1 MIKKILFTF
10 SVLGSV
16 FLNNVFAQA
25 EFIFTNFST
34 SNTPVFNGNN
44 FKSVAVSRT
53 GKIWAGTQYQGLMK
67 YDPATASWSASTDL
81 TNVFIADIKPDRLEG
96 VWIAQAGTSGL
107 VGGGSNIAGGTNNY
121 PSTTFSNMSFYSI
134 TGGGGLT
141 SRNARSIWLD
151 KYHNGPDGK
160 QRVWIAQGTYITS
173 STTTAGGISV
183 GLNLSQNYF
192 TKVFQGLQVT
202 PWVTA
207 PNAGTPNCLSI
218 AGNRDEVWVFA
229 ATNFGRSQIL
239 RYRSEG
245 NPGTFLGVYDNTN
258 TPQLSAGFRA
268 NAMYFDDL
276 GRGWVGLSS
285 GGILIRVNEEWKT
298 MNDPAVFPGGVIV
311 NANAI
316 TSDQLG
322 NVYIGTSS
330 GLVIYRTGPVDSA
343 SSYKRVTVT
352 DGLPS
357 NNINGVASDTVGK
370 RMILATDAGVSFMRY
385 NKKVDAT
392 LEWDH
397 SFPKPDIKPKGVVAD
412 GASRLFIKVKRG
424 AGVLAN
430 IKKMTV
436 SIKNIATTA
445 TSLLGKLKVANV
457 LDQYSNEANTGT
469 SAEVSRTDSTPAGEF
484 VFWYVAPDDFSA
496 DPASA
501 EANMSEREDSV
512 KVKVTYM
519 DDTED
524 SSYLAVKVQRPP
536 VLFSSMLGS
545 IGSIA
550 KKAFLSNG
558 KPLFSSDKI
567 GKMLLLQMN
576 QQSSLFENVSR
587 LIDGDLLQNEDKKN
601 SIQGLLEGARNLG
614 FAATKADVVAHG
626 ASGVAVRAAMAVKSL
641 KFLADGNYIHNNYG
655 KGFINKLVSINVPHN
670 GSPLFD
676 MIKTMTPK
684 LNLIAT
690 KALSGILKK
699 DPSGS
704 GLPYMF
710 LKLQDSI
717 LGPLKEMLEKATID
731 SAAIKLPV
739 TNVKNHL
746 VVTDADATPEKVE
759 AAKVY
764 RGGMFGPLLNSIHMI
779 FRDNAPIF
787 LKDSMTNI
795 FASVNSE
802 AMKILKGL
810 DLFAQTKGV
819 SNFSGDGDLV
829 VPVSS
834 QAAGQTSG
842 LFSHISKIGGTI
854 ITKLLHD
861 SILTNPLVT
870 DKIVDLLNSSVLNN
884 IFSNS
889 IPANNT
895 ASPIQNLV
903 NKATRLLYDT
913 TKIVTDE
920 REVLDNGS
928 FRPAAGGNTSPRIL
942 SILTDTTIRLKF
954 RVKDTARLQYV
965 FIQFQDTMYTSTSKQ
980 RNQEI
985 MLKIKK
991 NFLYSGIQELT
1002 AVGVYETAD
1011 SVIYHADTVSTFVT
1025 SPDSIQD
1032 FRVTTDQFNLF
1043 DGIPFYPSYEVK
1055 VRDEWVGLP
1064 ASDTNLIISLENQ
1077 TKAAYDTSRLAFD
1090 AVGDG
1095 FSRAYFRFLTFRDTV
1110 SLECLLPQYLT
1121 AVNRTVINGSFKSAA
1136 TWSKGRPPLPGDSI
1150 IISAGHSIVLD
1161 SSVQVR
1167 SLRIDSLGSLIINNA
1182 ARRLTLG
1189 DAEDG
1194 AFVVDNYGTLNIS
1207 NGTLTVRGRVKHNR
1221 ASTFNMSGGSL
1232 VIDGN
1237 TGSTITS
1244 LQNGLYLFQAAPQM
1258 QLFAFT
1264 GGTLQII
1271 DPPIGVASQ
1280 AISCPYNFGI
1290 NSTLIL
1296 GNGISLTASENP
1308 NGFGGAGFPPQIGRL
1323 ILDAGTNSGNRQL
1336 TITQPLNV
1344 KGSFEIRT
1352 GSNLTIKAQTS
1363 VTQ

>member
-1 MIKKILFTF
+1 MRKKALAIIICC
-10 SVLGSV
+10 VLYIPDV
-16 FLNNVFAQA
+16 WCQP
-25 EFIFTNFST
+25 EFIFTNYDAA
-34 SNTPVFNGNN
+34 NTPAFSGNN
-44 FKSVAVSRT
+44 FKCVAVSRT
-53 GKIWAGTQYQGLMK
+53 GQIWAGSQYQGLK
-67 YDPATASWSASTDL
+67 KFDPATNTWSASPDL
-81 TNVFIADIKPDRLEG
+81 TNVFCTDIKADRLEG
-96 VWIAQAGTSGL
+96 VWIAQAGTSGQS
-107 VGGGSNIAGGTNNY
+107 GGGSNIAGGVNNY
-121 PSTTFSNMSFYSI
+121 PGTTFGNMSFYSI

-160 QRVWIAQGTYITS
+160 QRVWVAQGTYITS

-207 PNAGTPNCLSI
+207 PNAGTPNCLSV

-245 NPGTFLGVYDNTN
+245 TPGTFLGVYDYTN
-258 TPQLSAGFRA
+258 TPQLSVGFRA

-276 GRGWVGLSS
+276 GRGWIGLNS
-285 GGILIRVNEEWKT
+285 GGILIRINDEWKT

-322 NVYIGTSS
+322 NVYIGTSN

-343 SSYKRVTVT
+343 SSYRRVTTT

-370 RMILATDAGVSFMRY
+370 RMILATDAGVCFMQY

-412 GASRLFIKVKRG
+412 GASRLFIKVRRSSG
-424 AGVLAN
+424 ITAA
-430 IKKMTV
+430 IRKMTV
-436 SIKNIATTA
+436 SIKDIGTTA
-445 TSLLGKLKVANV
+445 TSLLGKLKVANIFN
-457 LDQYSNEANTGT
+457 LYSNEANTGT
-469 SAEVSRTDSTPAGEF
+469 SAEVSRTDSTPTGDYY
-484 VFWYVAPDDFSA
+484 FWYVAPDDFSN

-501 EANMSEREDSV
+501 QANMSERVDSV

-519 DDTED
+519 DNTED
-524 SSYLAVKVQRPP
+524 SSYLPVKIQRPP
-536 VLFSSMLGS
+536 VLVSSMLGNL
-545 IGSIA
+545 GSLA
-550 KKAFLSNG
+550 
-558 KPLFSSDKI
+558 DKI
-567 GKMLLLQMN
+567 LLTTGKNLIKFEKISKLLLLQMN
-576 QQSSLFENVSR
+576 QKDKLFENVSR
-587 LIDGDLLQNEDKKN
+587 LIDGDLLQNDDKKN
-601 SIQGLLEGARNLG
+601 SIQGLLEGVRNMG
-614 FAATKADVVAHG
+614 FAASKADVVAHG
-626 ASGVAVRAAMAVKSL
+626 LAGVAVRATMAAKSQ
-641 KFLADGNYIHNNYG
+641 KFLADGNYTYNNYG
-655 KGFINKLVSINVPHN
+655 KGFINKLISVNVPHN

-676 MIKTMTPK
+676 FIKTLGPQ
-684 LNLIAT
+684 LNGIAT
-690 KALSGILKK
+690 KALNSILKK
-699 DPSGS
+699 DPGGS
-704 GLPYMF
+704 LLPYMF
-710 LKLQDSI
+710 FTMQDSI
-717 LGPLKEMLEKATID
+717 LGPLKELLEKASID
-731 SAAIKLPV
+731 SAAFRLPL

-759 AAKVY
+759 TAKVY
-764 RGGMFGPLLNSIHMI
+764 RGGFLGSVLSNLDIL
-779 FRDNAPIF
+779 FRDKVPPF
-787 LKDSMTNI
+787 FKDSMTNLFSGI
-795 FASVNSE
+795 TSE
-802 AMKILKGL
+802 ATRILKGL
-810 DLFAQTKGV
+810 DIFCQTKGI

-829 VPVSS
+829 VPVAS
-834 QAAGQTSG
+834 QAAGQTGG
-842 LFSHISKIGGTI
+842 LFSHITKITGPI
-854 ITKLLHD
+854 LNRLLHD
-861 SILTNPLVT
+861 SILTNPLVP
-870 DKIVDLLNSSVLNN
+870 DKILELLNSSILSNV
-884 IFSNS
+884 FSNT

-895 ASPIQNLV
+895 VSPIQNLV
-903 NKATRLLYDT
+903 NKATKLLFDT

-920 REVLDNGS
+920 REVLSNGS
-928 FRPAAGGNTSPRIL
+928 FRPAPGGNPGTL
-942 SILTDTTIRLKF
+942 SILNDTTIRLKF
-954 RVKDTARLQYV
+954 RIKDTARLQFVY
-965 FIQFQDTMYTSTSKQ
+965 IQFQDTLYTTTSKQ

-985 MLKIKK
+985 MLRIKK
-991 NFLYSGIQELT
+991 DFLYAGLQELT

-1011 SVIYHADTVSTFVT
+1011 SVIYHADTVSTYI
-1025 SPDSIQD
+1025 SYPDSIQD
-1032 FRVTTDQFNLF
+1032 FRVTENQFNLF

-1055 VRDEWVGLP
+1055 VKDEWITLP
-1064 ASDTNLIISLENQ
+1064 ASDTNLIITIENPA
-1077 TKAAYDTSRLAFD
+1077 KAAYDTSRLAFD

-1095 FSRAYFRFLTFRDTV
+1095 FSRAYFQFKTFRDTV
-1110 SLECLLPQYLT
+1110 SFECLLPQHLT
-1121 AVNRTVINGSFKSAA
+1121 AVNRTVTNGNFRDPL

-1167 SLRIDSLGSLIINNA
+1167 SLRIDSTGSLTLNNA
-1182 ARRLTLG
+1182 ARVLQLG

-1194 AFVVDNYGTLNIS
+1194 DFMVDNYGSLTIS
-1207 NGTLTVRGRVKHNR
+1207 NGNLTVKGRVKLNR
-1221 ASTFNMSGGSL
+1221 GSRFNMSGGSL

-1237 TGSTITS
+1237 TGNTITS
-1244 LQNGLYLFQAAPQM
+1244 LQNGLFLFEAAAAM
-1258 QLFAFT
+1258 QSFAFT
-1264 GGTLQII
+1264 SGTLQIV
-1271 DPPIGVASQ
+1271 DPPLGVASQ

-1323 ILDAGTNSGNRQL
+1323 ILDAGTNNGNRQL

-1352 GSNLTIKAQTS
+1352 GSNLTIKAATS